1 MKTEFK
7 QVNGVWQRYADGNR
21 VALAPYSGSQEVFLL
36 LSNIGEVLYSGPR
49 GSGKS
54 LALLMSFLM
63 HVNMG
68 YGPHWKGLIL
78 RRVSNELREI
88 KSLALEYIPQ
98 IFPDAKYNLM
108 SAVWEFPQGETL
120 TFSHFDAPTDYMK
133 YQGHS
138 YSFLGWEEITNW
150 PTPDPYLVM
159 MATLRSSRAGVPKM
173 VRSVTN
179 PYGPG
184 AHWVK
189 ERFKCD
195 QLDDL
200 PDGEVLGPPINT
212 IDDMGRPEPERRAVR
227 GFLSENK
234 LMMLND
240 PNYGAR
246 TATATAHNK
255 AQHDAWYLGLWRNP
269 SGSLLGDEW
278 NAAKQYALLPD
289 FEPPPGADLI
299 LSFDWGISAPACA
312 QWYFISKGEDLNV
325 NGKLMSTVRG
335 DAFLIDELYFWSGKP
350 NKGALLM
357 PGEVA
362 RRILQHERERGW
374 RKPGTRSRVRY
385 KVVDG
390 SVFDGQGQTVA
401 TEMERAGLRFDPD
414 TDRADKSSGS
424 RVAGLT
430 AIRQRLYNTIPRD
443 GTREQP
449 GLFICE
455 GCFHWQRT
463 VPSLP
468 RSEKDYDDS
477 PDKAEDHAC
486 ETTRYFLLGLE
497 NFEPRISTRRRT
509 TA

>member
-7 QVNGVWQRYADGNR
+7 QINGVWRRFADGNP
-21 VALAPYSGSQEVFLL
+21 VVLAPYSGSQEAFLL
-36 LSNIGEVLYSGPR
+36 LSNVQEVLYSGPR

-63 HVNMG
+63 HVNCG
-68 YGPHWKGLIL
+68 YGSAWRGLLL

-88 KSLALEYIPQ
+88 KSLALEFIPQ

-108 SAVWEFPQGETL
+108 SGVWDFPLGESL
-120 TFSHFDAPTDYMK
+120 MFSHFDAPTDYMK

-138 YSFLGWEEITNW
+138 YSWIGWEEITNW
-150 PTPDPYLVM
+150 PSADPYLVM
-159 MATLRSSRAGVPKM
+159 MATLRSSRADVPKM
-173 VRSVTN
+173 VRAVTN
-179 PYGPG
+179 PFGPG
-184 AHWVK
+184 YAWVK
-189 ERFKCD
+189 ERFKCE

-200 PDGEVLGPPINT
+200 PDGEVLGPAINT
-212 IDDMGRPEPERRAVR
+212 VDDMGRKEPERRAVR
-227 GFLSENK
+227 GFLYENK

-240 PNYGAR
+240 PDYGTR
-246 TATATAHNK
+246 TASATAHNK
-255 AQHDAWYLGLWRNP
+255 AQFDAWHLGLWRTP

-278 NAAKQYALLPD
+278 NAAKQYALVPD
-289 FEPPPGADLI
+289 FEPPPTADLI
-299 LSFDWGISAPACA
+299 LSLDWGISAPYCA
-312 QWYFISKGEDLNV
+312 QWFFISKGEDLNI
-325 NGKLMSTVRG
+325 NGKMTSTVRG
-335 DAFLIDELYFWSGKP
+335 DVYLIAEQYGWSGKP
-350 NKGALLM
+350 NKGCLAM

-362 RRILQHERERGW
+362 RRILQYERERGW
-374 RKPGTRSRVRY
+374 RKQGTRPRVRY
-385 KVVDG
+385 RVVDG

-401 TEMERAGLRFDPD
+401 SEMERAGLRFDAD
-414 TDRADKSSGS
+414 TDRADKSTGS

-430 AIRQRLYNTIPRD
+430 AIRQRLYNTIPVNA
-443 GTREQP
+443 TRERP

-486 ETTRYFLLGLE
+486 DCTRYAILGIE